1 MASGRL
7 HGFYQG
13 QDRGN
18 SVQFLI
24 IRNRPTDQFLVA
36 GYRVVEGGREAK
48 VESLSNLPLNATASA
63 KLKIENGVFTLQV
76 DDAKIVSFRTSLA
89 EAAPYV
95 SSGSAEFAVAP

>member
-36 GYRVVEGGREAK
+36 GYRVVEGAAK
-48 VESLSNLPLNATASA
+48 RRLS
-63 KLKIENGVFTLQV
+63 
-76 DDAKIVSFRTSLA
+76 
-89 EAAPYV
+89 PYPI
-95 SSGSAEFAVAP
+95 SH